1 MINLPA
7 AVLATTGLFGIAG
20 GAGGGYYLQS
30 QVGVPVWV
38 HAALSTQHD
47 DNAALY
53 QRIEEFT
60 KHFDQ
65 LATQLV
71 SQQNSQQAGLETLLR
86 RIDARFEDMAQR
98 NAVRDAAKANFN
110 KDINVE
116 IEKNRR
122 ALRGGG

>member
-86 RIDARFEDMAQR
+86 RIDARFDEVAQR
-98 NAVRDAAKANFN
+98 NAAIAARKNYLDTKATEFVNESR
-110 KDINVE
+110 KH
-116 IEKNRR
+116 
-122 ALRGGG
+122 